1 MNKIYYEE
9 FYNPNQKSR
18 YLKDQIESTK
28 KAYSRVL
35 LRAAKIENKLGK
47 DLYDFNLDEIKQLL
61 FILKA
66 TKLSTVMHSGNIIQN
81 YIRWA
86 IEQDLRTDNINPLD
100 AVASGEFYKQF
111 LDTSEQTLFSYTE
124 IKKDV
129 VDECINYQD
138 KAVILGLYEGIYG
151 RQYSELLTLKM
162 KFFEEINDDPD
173 HYNVRLINET
183 VDGNKERT
191 LKVTSDLYNIMR
203 IANDEDIY
211 FKNNGLDFEGMRN
224 NKNYLVKTDYIIRA
238 AENARTKSSGN
249 TPSAPALINRRIARI
264 AEMYQLP
271 MLTATNIR
279 NSGMLK
285 LASELYYENDKKL
298 GKEDYEQV
306 LRQYNV
312 GIGKNGEISYGRLK
326 ADFLNIENIEKFYGE
341 E

>member
-9 FYNPNQKSR
+9 FFNPKQKNR
-18 YLKDQIESTK
+18 YLKDQIETTK
-28 KAYSRVL
+28 KAYSRIL

-61 FILKA
+61 YILKA

-111 LDTSEQTLFSYTE
+111 LDTSEQTLFSEDE
-124 IKKDV
+124 IMDV
-129 VDECINYQD
+129 VKECINYQD

-151 RQYSELLTLKM
+151 RQYSELLSLKM
-162 KFFEEINDDPD
+162 SSLEEIEDDPKYYYA
-173 HYNVRLINET
+173 HLINES
-183 VDGNKERT
+183 VDGYKERT
-191 LKVTSDLYNIMR
+191 LKITSKLFNILR
-203 IANDEDIY
+203 IANNEDVY
-211 FKNNGLDFEGMRN
+211 FKNNGLEFEGMRN
-224 NKNYLVKTDYIIRA
+224 NKNYLVKSDYILRA
-238 AENARTKSSGN
+238 AENARTKSMEN
-249 TPSAPALINRRIARI
+249 VPAAPALINRRIAKI
-264 AEMYQLP
+264 AELYQMP

-285 LASELYYENDKKL
+285 LASEVYKESNKL
-298 GKEDYEQV
+298 GKEEYSIILQH
-306 LRQYNV
+306 YNV
-312 GIGKNGEISYGRLK
+312 GIGKNGDIAYGRLK
-326 ADFLNIENIEKFYGE
+326 ADFLNIENIERFYGE